1 MLKKLGFLLLFFCF
15 IFTTNAQD
23 GHEHTDNETAHEEL
37 NKNQDDHDESAM
49 NEELMNKE
57 EIAIGDFPSLHPL
70 IVHFPIVL
78 LLLAAVFQLFQ
89 LFAMKRSLDWVILFC
104 IGFGFI
110 GAYVAGTFVHPDTK
124 GLSDMAQKVLDNHDT
139 FANYTIW
146 TSAIAAVLKVLSL
159 FVIKQKRSFEII
171 ILIVMGIAVFSIS
184 KTGHYG
190 AQLVHIQG
198 VGPQGKYLGEGDDH
212 SH

>member
-1 MLKKLGFLLLFFCF
+1 MLKKLGFLLLFICF
-15 IFTTNAQD
+15 IFTANAQD
-23 GHEHTDNETAHEEL
+23 DHGHTDNETAHEEL

-49 NEELMNKE
+49 NGELMNKE
-57 EIAIGDFPSLHPL
+57 EISLGDFPSLHPL

-78 LLLAAVFQLFQ
+78 LLLAAVFQLLQ
-89 LFAMKRSLDWVILFC
+89 LFLMKRNLDWVIFFC

-124 GLSDMAQKVLDNHDT
+124 GLSEMAQKVLDNHDT

-146 TSAIAAVLKVLSL
+146 TSAIAAVLKALSL

-171 ILIVMGIAVFSIS
+171 ILVVMGIAVFSVS
-184 KTGHYG
+184 KAGHYG
-190 AQLVHIQG
+190 SQLVHIHN
-198 VGPQGKYLGEGDDH
+198 VGPQGKYLGEDGEH